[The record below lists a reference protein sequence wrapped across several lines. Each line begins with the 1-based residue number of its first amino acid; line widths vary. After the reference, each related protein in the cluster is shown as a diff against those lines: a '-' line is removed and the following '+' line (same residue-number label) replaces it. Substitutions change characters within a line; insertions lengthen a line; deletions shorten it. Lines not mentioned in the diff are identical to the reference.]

1 MTYGQALEFLQGHVE
16 YLGSQALMTTPEGR
30 AYHAKFKAA
39 VEAVKDPHAA
49 EWQALAAAAV
59 QVAEVEAAGS
69 STVYDL
75 VDAID
80 RLAEALMKDLE

>member
-1 MTYGQALEFLQGHVE
+1 MIYAEGLEFLQAHVE
-16 YLGSQALMTTPEGR
+16 YLGSQALMLTPEGR

-49 EWQALAAAAV
+49 EWQALAAAAT

-69 STVYDL
+69 SVVYDL
-75 VDAID
+75 VEAID
-80 RLAEALMKDLE
+80 RLAEALMKDS